1 MKNFIKKHN
10 LKNRVKSDLIEFLK
24 NFRKE
29 SLELF
34 EVSEIEKINF
44 VNFWFKNTTL
54 FKNIY
59 FFTQTEIILKN
70 KEKYNFFNYYYYY
83 HKWALKFVDIFYEK
97 N

>member
-24 NFRKE
+24 NFKKE

-44 VNFWFKNTTL
+44 VNF
-54 FKNIY
+54 
-59 FFTQTEIILKN
+59 
-70 KEKYNFFNYYYYY
+70 
-83 HKWALKFVDIFYEK
+83 
-97 N
+97 